1 MDAVDPAARPA
12 LDPALPARF
21 PADDRHLAH
30 LLTRIGCAVKTAM
43 PRAGGAAVGALYACG
58 GWQAARCRSPTRA
71 SARWTR
77 KGRRPLRDGAPPPGS
92 A

>member
-43 PRAGGAAVGALYACG
+43 PRAAGRGGGRAVCARRLAG
-58 GWQAARCRSPTRA
+58 GSVP
-71 SARWTR
+71 
-77 KGRRPLRDGAPPPGS
+77 
-92 A
+92 